1 MSEQYE
7 WLASKSL
14 LACFCRE
21 MSVNLDLGKGYN
33 SEGQKR
39 LCWKPF
45 EQLFGIKKGALR
57 ASYNDIQK
65 TGQDPIGIE
74 KVNQIFEN

>member
-1 MSEQYE
+1 
-7 WLASKSL
+7 
-14 LACFCRE
+14 
-21 MSVNLDLGKGYN
+21 MSVKLDLGKGYN

-39 LCWKPF
+39 LSWKPF

-57 ASYNDIQK
+57 TSLNDIQK

-74 KVNQIFEN
+74 KIDQIIED